1 MLKVDNYYQ
10 FFAILISSHS
20 KGVDISMRKDITFEK
35 LTLGGEK
42 LNKSAIWMLLENY
55 R

>member
-1 MLKVDNYYQ
+1 
-10 FFAILISSHS
+10 
-20 KGVDISMRKDITFEK
+20 MRKDITFEK

-42 LNKSAIWMLLENY
+42 LNKSALARQFGCFWETVDRRLNPHKYQKE